1 MININVVKTDRCMIN
16 VSAGFDE
23 YSDIID
29 TSFPYWDSLHWNKGE
44 LMNILYVN
52 NKYYKTCEEMCSI
65 K

>member
-1 MININVVKTDRCMIN
+1 MIN

-29 TSFPYWDSLHWNKGE
+29 MSFPYWDSLHWDKGE

-52 NKYYKTCEEMCSI
+52 NRYYKTCEEMCSI